1 MYYNREEFKLTQIFC
16 FTVHFL
22 LIKFVIILE
31 NTVDSALMQE
41 YP

>member
-1 MYYNREEFKLTQIFC
+1 MHYNREEFKLIQIYC
-16 FTVHFL
+16 FTIHFL

-31 NTVDSALMQE
+31 NTVDSVLTQG